1 MAEKKLPT
9 KTNSTTSSA
18 DLPPEKKVSMVA
30 NATLS
35 KIAASNFVVVTMLG
49 LIVALSF
56 FSGSLWART
65 QYSGALP
72 TAANNLNDPQ
82 AAQANAEELAKNLPE
97 VNDSDHFRGNVD
109 ADVVMVE
116 YSDFQCPFC
125 ERFHP
130 TAQQLVDE
138 YGDKVAWVYRHFP
151 LDSIHPNARKMAQAA
166 ECAFDQGDDDA
177 FWAYGDALFADKPT
191 TDDGYIAIAQDLG
204 LDSAQFA
211 SCLDSDENKDIVQSQ
226 YEGGGKAG
234 IDGTPGTFVVNRK
247 TGIVKVVKGAVPYEQ
262 LKQTVDEVLAASE

>member
-9 KTNSTTSSA
+9 KISSSSSSLNSS
-18 DLPPEKKVSMVA
+18 PEKKLAAVVNSTVTKM
-30 NATLS
+30 
-35 KIAASNFVVVTMLG
+35 AASNFVVVTMLG

-72 TAANNLNDPQ
+72 VAANNANDPQ
-82 AAQANAEELAKNLPE
+82 ALAAQEAELAKNLPE
-97 VNDSDHFRGNVD
+97 VNDSDHFRGNKD

-138 YGDKVAWVYRHFP
+138 YQDKVAWVYRHFP

-166 ECAFDQGDDDA
+166 ECAFDQGEDDA
-177 FWAYGDALFADKPT
+177 FWAYGDALFAKKPS
-191 TDDGYIAIAQDLG
+191 TDEGYVEIANDLG
-204 LDSAQFA
+204 LDSAAF
-211 SCLDSDENKDIVQSQ
+211 STCLGSDENKDFIQNQ
-226 YEGGGKAG
+226 ADGGSKAG
-234 IDGTPGTFVVNRK
+234 ISGTPGTFVISRK
-247 TGIVKVVKGAVPYEQ
+247 TGVIKIVKGAVSYEE
-262 LKQTVDEVLAASE
+262 LKKTVDEVLAASE